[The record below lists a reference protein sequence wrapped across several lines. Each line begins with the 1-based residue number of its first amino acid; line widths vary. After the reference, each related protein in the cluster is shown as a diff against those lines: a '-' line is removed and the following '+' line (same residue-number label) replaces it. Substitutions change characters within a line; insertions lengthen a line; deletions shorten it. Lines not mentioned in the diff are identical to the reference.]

1 MPEGSNLTELSLI
14 AEVLPP
20 LEEHEVEPAAGL
32 PQEDIEVLKTR
43 IVGAKCDRNYLRC
56 DSGYSSAL

>member
-20 LEEHEVEPAAGL
+20 LEEHEVEPAAG
-32 PQEDIEVLKTR
+32 
-43 IVGAKCDRNYLRC
+43 
-56 DSGYSSAL
+56 